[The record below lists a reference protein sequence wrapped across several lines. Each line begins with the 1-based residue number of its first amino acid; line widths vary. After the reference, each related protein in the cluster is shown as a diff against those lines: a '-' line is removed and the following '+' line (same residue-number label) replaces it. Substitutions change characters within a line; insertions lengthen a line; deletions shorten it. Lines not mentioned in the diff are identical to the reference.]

1 MNRDQMDRITQD
13 ARGRRLRELGSIVRR
28 LLLSLGDLLMRP
40 AAPRKHID
48 THSDVSPAERFVGLA
63 NFQDRLKNSRPPRIA
78 VIRSISRS
86 KCSGT
91 STKFRRSLFTI
102 SSGLSE

>member
-1 MNRDQMDRITQD
+1 MDRRHLDRIGQD
-13 ARGRRLRELGSIVRR
+13 ARGRRVRELGRFFERVLQALGR
-28 LLLSLGDLLMRP
+28 LLMHQP
-40 AAPRKHID
+40 AAPPQPD
-48 THSDVSPAERFVGLA
+48 PSVERFMGLA
-63 NFQDRLKNSRPPRIA
+63 NFQERLKNSRPPRIA